1 MSTLA
6 LQCIGRDCP
15 PYWRSSSGTGF
26 DQDSSGAIAITME
39 RAIAKLR
46 GSKFV
51 FITFVPPG
59 SEALTLGRPFDELRN
74 SLSELY
80 RECSQPD
87 WDGYGAKPV
96 TEDSYAEAQRII
108 DALPSWLPAPE
119 IVAEPSGD
127 IGFEWYKEKGQVF
140 ALSVGGRH
148 RIIYAGIFA
157 GDKEHGS
164 VYFEETMP
172 LVIMQHLRKLYP

>member
-1 MSTLA
+1 MSNLA
-6 LQCIGRDCP
+6 IQCIGKDCP
-15 PYWRSSSGTGF
+15 PYWLSSSGTGF
-26 DQDSSGAIAITME
+26 DQESSGVIADTME
-39 RAIAKLR
+39 RAFAILR
-46 GSKFV
+46 GSKFLLV
-51 FITFVPPG
+51 VQPV
-59 SEALTLGRPFDELRN
+59 SEAMTLGHPFDELRN
-74 SLSELY
+74 SLYDRY

-87 WDGYGAKPV
+87 WDGYGAQAV
-96 TEDSYAEAQRII
+96 TEDAYAEAQRII

-127 IGFEWYKEKGQVF
+127 VGFEWYKDRGQVF
-140 ALSVGGRH
+140 ALSVSGRH

-172 LVIMQHLRKLYP
+172 LVILHHFRKLYP